1 MNIPDKLT
9 PFKNLHVNVAGKP
22 LSTPPVQKETV
33 TLTQFPQSVDKVM
46 PLDKIVISPEGKA
59 KVEGV
64 SSEDQSRSAMQEL
77 AGNGREVTE
86 GEESSE
92 IEAIEKMIEELEE
105 QLRELMQQLAKL
117 KTKDDEASLA
127 QQKTL
132 EAQIAALNSQI
143 MSLVGMK
150 MEMLEQGKE

>member
-22 LSTPPVQKETV
+22 LSSPPVQKGTV
-33 TLTQFPQSVDKVM
+33 TPTQFPQSIDKVM

-127 QQKTL
+127 QQNTL

-143 MSLVGMK
+143 ISLVGMK
-150 MEMLEQGKE
+150 MEMLQQGKE